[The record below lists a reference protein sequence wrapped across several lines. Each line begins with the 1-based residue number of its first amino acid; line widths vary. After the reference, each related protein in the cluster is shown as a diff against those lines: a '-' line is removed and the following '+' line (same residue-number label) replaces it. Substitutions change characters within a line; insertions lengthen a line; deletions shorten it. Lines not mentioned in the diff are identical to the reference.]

1 MKGDV
6 INKMKERVRKMTCD
20 PDASDRKTGAEV
32 DPAPRHVD
40 LERLAAHDHP
50 RLHGPN
56 LAHSHPFAS
65 PRSTLAFTQMGV
77 PETTHGLREKLQEE
91 LRQAQERARALEQRL
106 APASVH
112 PSAPPPPYAQ
122 PPPYAGGRRQLAPL
136 DFPS

>member
-20 PDASDRKTGAEV
+20 PDASDHK
-32 DPAPRHVD
+32 
-40 LERLAAHDHP
+40 RLAASAHDHS
-50 RLHGPN
+50 RLHGPH

-65 PRSTLAFTQMGV
+65 PRSTLAFTQIRA
-77 PETTHGLREKLQEE
+77 PETTHDLREELQKE
-91 LRQAQERARALEQRL
+91 LRQAQERARALEQRFV
-106 APASVH
+106 AASVH